1 MTDIVERLR
10 TSTEWAHCKHSMREE
25 AAAEI
30 ERLRKLLF
38 DITVS
43 WHCGPASADSDD
55 LVKLI
60 EGYDAHSVP
69 GPWNDANLEDG
80 A

>member
-30 ERLRKLLF
+30 ERLRAAL
-38 DITVS
+38 
-43 WHCGPASADSDD
+43 SDC
-55 LVKLI
+55 LECLTTPTNAISPSTLI
-60 EGYDAHSVP
+60 GACERARR
-69 GPWNDANLEDG
+69 ALEPKP
-80 A
+80 